1 MLFAAKWMDLE
12 IVMLSEVRQ
21 RNTDIKWYCLYVEA
35 FSFYNDVCEEQKD
48 CSLND
53 VCIAIIIYII
63 FNW

>member
-1 MLFAAKWMDLE
+1 MLLAAKWMDLQ
-12 IVMLSEVRQ
+12 IVMLSKVRQ
-21 RNTDIKWYCLYVEA
+21 RQTDIIWYYLYVEA

-63 FNW
+63 FN